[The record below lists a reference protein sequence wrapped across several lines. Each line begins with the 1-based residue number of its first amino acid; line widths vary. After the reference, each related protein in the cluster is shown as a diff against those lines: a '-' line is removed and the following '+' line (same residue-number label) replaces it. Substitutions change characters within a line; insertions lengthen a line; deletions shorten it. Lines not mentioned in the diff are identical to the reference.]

1 LDHDIT
7 IKLFFLFILLLLS
20 GFFSGSEAS
29 LFSLTTLHLHKMQED
44 KNPFFAYVQKL
55 LAYPRRLLITIL
67 VGNESINITIAVIT
81 TSIFLYLFGIDGKWM
96 AIAVATLTLLIFGDA
111 IPKTFA
117 VNYPIR
123 FSTSVS
129 LPLMFFYKA
138 GRPIVWILEKI
149 SDLFVYLFGKTVSTQ
164 SSVLTEDEFITLVD
178 VGHQEG
184 ALEESQR
191 DLIHRV
197 FELADTMVSD
207 IMTPRVDMFCLPIS
221 MSVEEVGKQII
232 KARYSRIPIYGI
244 DKDDILGI
252 LHAKHL
258 LEEISKR
265 SKTKSIRKLLKNPY
279 FVPLERSAESMLRDF
294 QMRKI
299 QMAMVVDEYGGI
311 EGLVTLND
319 ILENLVGD
327 IYDEDDVKESLF
339 HRVDNKTF
347 VVSGAM
353 DIEDFNEFAET
364 SISTEEF
371 DTVGGFIFHLFG
383 KLPSTGDE
391 VDFEQYTFKVEK
403 IRKARIMT
411 VRVARKE
418 EKNDG

>member
-1 LDHDIT
+1 MDHDIT

-44 KNPFFAYVQKL
+44 KNPFFAYIHKL

-67 VGNESINITIAVIT
+67 VGNESVNITIAVIT

-96 AIAVATLTLLIFGDA
+96 AIAVTTLTLLIFGEA

-123 FSTSVS
+123 FSTSIS
-129 LPLMFFYKA
+129 LPLMFFYKV
-138 GRPIVWILEKI
+138 GRPIVWVLEKI
-149 SDLFVYLFGKTVSTQ
+149 SDLFVYLFGKTVPVQ

-221 MSVEEVGKQII
+221 MSVEEMGKQII

-258 LEEISKR
+258 LEEISKG

-279 FVPLERSAESMLRDF
+279 FVPLERSAEGMLRDF

-319 ILENLVGD
+319 ILGNLVGD

-339 HRVDNKTF
+339 QRVDNKTF

-353 DIEDFNEFAET
+353 DIEDFNELAET

-383 KLPSTGDE
+383 KLPSKGDE

-411 VRVARKE
+411 VRVAGKE

>member
-1 LDHDIT
+1 
-7 IKLFFLFILLLLS
+7 
-20 GFFSGSEAS
+20 
-29 LFSLTTLHLHKMQED
+29 
-44 KNPFFAYVQKL
+44 V
-55 LAYPRRLLITIL
+55 
-67 VGNESINITIAVIT
+67 
-81 TSIFLYLFGIDGKWM
+81 
-96 AIAVATLTLLIFGDA
+96 
-111 IPKTFA
+111 
-117 VNYPIR
+117 
-123 FSTSVS
+123 
-129 LPLMFFYKA
+129 
-138 GRPIVWILEKI
+138 LEKI
-149 SDLFVYLFGKTVSTQ
+149 SDLFVYLFGKTVPVQ

-207 IMTPRVDMFCLPIS
+207 IMTPRVDMFCLPVS
-221 MSVEEVGKQII
+221 MSVEEMGKQII

-258 LEEISKR
+258 LEEISKG

-294 QMRKI
+294 QVRKI
-299 QMAMVVDEYGGI
+299 QMAMIVYEYGGI

-327 IYDEDDVKESLF
+327 IYDEDDVRESLF

-347 VVSGAM
+347 VLSGAM
-353 DIEDFNEFAET
+353 DIEDFNELAET
-364 SISTEEF
+364 SISTEKF

-383 KLPSTGDE
+383 KLPLTGDK

-403 IRKARIMT
+403 IHKARIMT
-411 VRVARKE
+411 VRVTKKE

>member
-1 LDHDIT
+1 MDHDIT

>member
-1 LDHDIT
+1 MDHDIT

-67 VGNESINITIAVIT
+67 VGNESVNITIAVIT

-96 AIAVATLTLLIFGDA
+96 AIAVTTFTLLIFGDA

-123 FSTSVS
+123 FSTSIS
-129 LPLMFFYKA
+129 LPLMFFYKV
-138 GRPIVWILEKI
+138 GRPIAWVLEKI
-149 SDLFVYLFGKTVSTQ
+149 SDLFVYLFGKTVPVH

-221 MSVEEVGKQII
+221 MSVEEMGKQII

-258 LEEISKR
+258 LEEISKG

-279 FVPLERSAESMLRDF
+279 FVPLERSAEGMLRDF

-319 ILENLVGD
+319 ILGNLVGD

-391 VDFEQYTFKVEK
+391 VDFERYTFKVEK

>member
-1 LDHDIT
+1 MDHDIT

-411 VRVARKE
+411 VRVAGKE

>member
-29 LFSLTTLHLHKMQED
+29 LFSLTTLHLHKMKED
-44 KNPFFAYVQKL
+44 KNPFFFYVQKL

-67 VGNESINITIAVIT
+67 VGNESVNITIAVLT
-81 TSIFLYLFGIDGKWM
+81 TSIFLYIFGIDGKWM
-96 AIAVATLTLLIFGDA
+96 AIAVTTLTLLIFGDA

-123 FSTSVS
+123 FSTSIS
-129 LPLMFFYKA
+129 LPLMFFYKV
-138 GRPIVWILEKI
+138 GRPIVWVLEKI
-149 SDLFVYLFGKTVSTQ
+149 SDLFVYLFGKTVPIQ

-221 MSVEEVGKQII
+221 MSVEEMGNQII

-258 LEEISKR
+258 LEEISKG

-294 QMRKI
+294 QIRKI

-327 IYDEDDVKESLF
+327 IYYEDDVRESLF
-339 HRVDNKTF
+339 YRVDNKTF
-347 VVSGAM
+347 VLSGAM
-353 DIEDFNEFAET
+353 DIEDFNELAET

-383 KLPSTGDE
+383 KLPLTGDK
-391 VDFEQYTFKVEK
+391 VDFKQYTFKVEK
-403 IRKARIMT
+403 IHKARIMT
-411 VRVARKE
+411 VRVTKKE